1 MTYGFFPKIASI
13 NQIQQL
19 KPMKK
24 TFLFLFAAFSIHFSY
39 AQNQQSFNGRLESVT
54 VYSSGAALNH
64 KAKVTLP
71 AGTSE
76 IIINNMANA
85 IDESSIQVGV
95 PANVTILS
103 TSFSRDFLKNVNKS
117 PAYIKVEDSL
127 ISVRKELNKIQNKK
141 IVEENL
147 LILLDKNQAIGGVN
161 TGVNVAELIKVA
173 DYYKTKQLELRNNIF
188 SLKEA
193 EAIQQKKID
202 RMQQQLQELSQD
214 KSGTTGQL
222 ILQLMAPEATTADL
236 SISYLSPNAAWF
248 AFYDLRAE
256 NTVSPLKIIYKASV
270 TQSTGLDWKKVK
282 LSLSTGNPSQNGTA
296 PELSAWFLEFGEPAY
311 AYRRQ
316 KAAYQNRIQSM
327 ADKNMLAEVVVVNQ
341 PVADALAG
349 KVAGINVQQNENM
362 LNASFDIDV
371 PYDIAS
377 NSKPHSVVLKE
388 FSQPANFK
396 YYSVPKVDGDAF
408 LMAEITNYDKL
419 NLLPGEANVIFENN
433 YVGKSFINPNAT
445 TDTLNLSMG
454 RDKKITVKREK
465 IAELTGVKLIG
476 SSKKQ
481 TFTYEIRIRNG
492 KKEAVDL
499 LLKDQY
505 PVSTDKDM
513 EVELLNAGAAT
524 VNKETGVLSWKLKLK
539 PGATETIR
547 ISYSVKYPKDKN
559 ILNLQ

>member
-1 MTYGFFPKIASI
+1 MKRIFLTLITALSITY
-13 NQIQQL
+13 
-19 KPMKK
+19 
-24 TFLFLFAAFSIHFSY
+24 SY
-39 AQNQQSFNGRLESVT
+39 AQSPLSFNSRLESVT
-54 VYSSGAALNH
+54 VYSTGAELNH
-64 KAKVTLP
+64 KVKVNIP

-76 IIINNMANA
+76 IILNNMANT
-85 IDESSIQVGV
+85 IDESSIQVSV
-95 PANVTILS
+95 PSNVTILS
-103 TSFSRDFLKNVNKS
+103 TSFSRDFLKTENKS

-127 ISVRKELNKIQNKK
+127 QLVKRELNRIQNKR

-147 LILLDKNQAIGGVN
+147 LVLLDKNQAIGGVN

-173 DYYKTKQLELRNNIF
+173 DYYKSKQLELRNNIF

-193 EAIQQKKID
+193 EVKQQERID
-202 RMQQQLQELSQD
+202 RMQQQLQELSLD
-214 KSGTTGQL
+214 KTGTTGQ
-222 ILQLMAPEATTADL
+222 IVLQVMATATSNADFNV
-236 SISYLSPNAAWF
+236 SYLSPNAAWI

-256 NTVSPLKIIYKASV
+256 NTSSPLKIVYKANV

-296 PELSAWFLEFGEPAY
+296 PLLSAWFLQFGEPQY
-311 AYRRQ
+311 AYDRKKQ
-316 KAAYQNRIQSM
+316 AYQNRIQTM
-327 ADKNMLAEVVVVNQ
+327 EARAPMKEEQMLAEVVMTK
-341 PVADALAG
+341 PVLQG
-349 KVAGINVQQNENM
+349 RVAGVALTQNENM
-362 LNASFDIDV
+362 LNASFDIEI

-377 NSKPHSVVLKE
+377 NSKPHSVTLKE

-419 NLLPGEANVIFENN
+419 NLLPGEANIIFENS
-433 YVGKSFINPNAT
+433 YVGKSFIDPNAT

-454 RDKKITVKREK
+454 RDKKITIKREK
-465 IAELTGVKLIG
+465 VAEQTGVKFIG
-476 SSKKQ
+476 NSKKQ
-481 TFTYEIRIRNG
+481 TFTYEIRLRNG
-492 KKEAVDL
+492 KKEAVNL

-513 EVELLNAGAAT
+513 EVELLAAEGAAI
-524 VNKETGVLSWKLKLK
+524 NKETGVLTWKLNLK
-539 PGATETIR
+539 AGATETIR

>member
-1 MTYGFFPKIASI
+1 MKRIFLTLITVLSITY
-13 NQIQQL
+13 
-19 KPMKK
+19 
-24 TFLFLFAAFSIHFSY
+24 SY
-39 AQNQQSFNGRLESVT
+39 AQSPLSFNSRLESVT
-54 VYSSGAALNH
+54 VYSTGAELNH
-64 KAKVTLP
+64 KAKVNLP

-76 IIINNMANA
+76 IILNNMANA
-85 IDESSIQVGV
+85 IDESSIQVSV
-95 PANVTILS
+95 PSSVTILS
-103 TSFSRDFLKNVNKS
+103 TSFSRDFLKNENKS

-127 ISVRKELNKIQNKK
+127 QIVKRELNKVQNKR

-147 LILLDKNQAIGGVN
+147 LVLLDKNQAIGGVN
-161 TGVNVAELIKVA
+161 TGVNVAELIKIA
-173 DYYKTKQLELRNNIF
+173 DYYKSKQLELRNNIF

-193 EAIQQKKID
+193 EEKQQKRID
-202 RMQQQLQELSQD
+202 RMQQQLQELSLD
-214 KSGTTGQL
+214 KTGTTGQ
-222 ILQLMAPEATTADL
+222 IVLQVMATAAGTGDFN
-236 SISYLSPNAAWF
+236 ISYLSPNAAWI

-256 NTVSPLKIIYKASV
+256 NTSSPLKIVYKANV

-296 PELSAWFLEFGEPAY
+296 PLLSAWFLQFGEPQY
-311 AYRRQ
+311 AYDRKKQ
-316 KAAYQNRIQSM
+316 AYQNRIQTM
-327 ADKNMLAEVVVVNQ
+327 EARVPMKDEQMLAGVVMTK
-341 PVADALAG
+341 PVIQG
-349 KVAGINVQQNENM
+349 QVAGVALTQNENM
-362 LNASFDIDV
+362 LNASFDIEI

-377 NSKPHSVVLKE
+377 NSKPHSVTLKE

-419 NLLPGEANVIFENN
+419 NLLPGEANIIFENS
-433 YVGKSFINPNAT
+433 YVGKSFIDPNAT

-454 RDKKITVKREK
+454 RDKKITIKREK
-465 IAELTGVKLIG
+465 VAEQTGVKFIG

-481 TFTYEIRIRNG
+481 TFTYEVRLRNG
-492 KKEAVDL
+492 KKEAVNL

-513 EVELLNAGAAT
+513 EVELLAAEGAAI
-524 VNKETGVLSWKLKLK
+524 NKETGVLTWKLKLEA
-539 PGATETIR
+539 GATQTIR

>member
-1 MTYGFFPKIASI
+1 
-13 NQIQQL
+13 
-19 KPMKK
+19 MKRI
-24 TFLFLFAAFSIHFSY
+24 FLTLITVLGISYSY
-39 AQNQQSFNGRLESVT
+39 AQSPLSFNSRLESVT
-54 VYSSGAALNH
+54 VYSTGAELNH
-64 KAKVTLP
+64 KAKVSIP

-76 IIINNMANA
+76 IVLNNMANA

-95 PANVTILS
+95 PSSVTILS
-103 TSFSRDFLKNVNKS
+103 TSFSRDFLKNENKS

-127 ISVRKELNKIQNKK
+127 RIVKRELNKIQNKRV
-141 IVEENL
+141 VEENL
-147 LILLDKNQAIGGVN
+147 LVLLDKNQAIGGVN
-161 TGVNVAELIKVA
+161 TGVNVTELIKVA
-173 DYYKTKQLELRNNIF
+173 DYYKNKQLELRNNIF

-193 EAIQQKKID
+193 EEAQQKRID
-202 RMQQQLQELSQD
+202 RMQAQLQELSLD
-214 KSGTTGQL
+214 KTGTTGQ
-222 ILQLMAPEATTADL
+222 IVLQVMATAASTGDFN
-236 SISYLSPNAAWF
+236 ISYLSPNAAWI

-256 NTVSPLKIIYKASV
+256 NTSSPLKIVYKANV

-296 PELSAWFLEFGEPAY
+296 PLLSAWFLQFGEPQY
-311 AYRRQ
+311 AYDRKKQ
-316 KAAYQNRIQSM
+316 AYQNRIQTMEARVPLNKEVM
-327 ADKNMLAEVVVVNQ
+327 ADAAE
-341 PVADALAG
+341 PVMSQLQG
-349 KVAGINVQQNENM
+349 KVAGISIVHNENM
-362 LNASFDIDV
+362 LNASFDIEI

-377 NSKPHSVVLKE
+377 NSKPHSVTLKE

-419 NLLPGEANVIFENN
+419 NLLPGEANIIFENS
-433 YVGKSFINPNAT
+433 YVGKSFIDPNAT

-454 RDKKITVKREK
+454 RDKKIIIKREK
-465 IAELTGVKLIG
+465 VAEQTGVKFIG

-481 TFTYEIRIRNG
+481 TFTYEIRLRNG
-492 KKEAVDL
+492 KKEAVNL

-513 EVELLNAGAAT
+513 EVELLAAEGAA
-524 VNKETGVLSWKLKLK
+524 VNKETGVLTWKLNLK
-539 PGATETIR
+539 AGATETIR

>member
-1 MTYGFFPKIASI
+1 MKRIFLTLITALSITY
-13 NQIQQL
+13 
-19 KPMKK
+19 
-24 TFLFLFAAFSIHFSY
+24 SY
-39 AQNQQSFNGRLESVT
+39 AQSPLSFNGRLESVT
-54 VYSSGAALNH
+54 VYSTGAELNH
-64 KAKVTLP
+64 KVKVSIP

-76 IIINNMANA
+76 IILNNMANA

-95 PANVTILS
+95 PSSVTILS
-103 TSFSRDFLKNVNKS
+103 TSFSRDFLKTENKS

-127 ISVRKELNKIQNKK
+127 QIVKRELNKVQNKR

-147 LILLDKNQAIGGVN
+147 LVLLDKNQAIGGVN

-173 DYYKTKQLELRNNIF
+173 DYYKSKQLELRNNIF

-193 EAIQQKKID
+193 EVKQQERID
-202 RMQQQLQELSQD
+202 RMQQQLQELSLD
-214 KSGTTGQL
+214 KTGTTGQ
-222 ILQLMAPEATTADL
+222 IVLQVMATAASNADFNV
-236 SISYLSPNAAWF
+236 SYLSPNAAWI

-256 NTVSPLKIIYKASV
+256 NTSSPLNIVYKANV

-296 PELSAWFLEFGEPAY
+296 PLLSAWFLEFGEPQY
-311 AYRRQ
+311 AYDRKKQ
-316 KAAYQNRIQSM
+316 AYQNRIQTM
-327 ADKNMLAEVVVVNQ
+327 EARAPMNREVLAD
-341 PVADALAG
+341 VAKPIMSQLQG
-349 KVAGINVQQNENM
+349 KVAGVSIIQNENM
-362 LNASFDIDV
+362 LNASFDIEI

-377 NSKPHSVVLKE
+377 NSKPHSVTLKE

-419 NLLPGEANVIFENN
+419 NLLPGEANIIFENS
-433 YVGKSFINPNAT
+433 YVGKSFIDPNAT

-454 RDKKITVKREK
+454 RDKKITIKREK
-465 IAELTGVKLIG
+465 VAEQTGVKFIG

-481 TFTYEIRIRNG
+481 TFTYEIRLRNG
-492 KKEAVDL
+492 KKEAVNL

-513 EVELLNAGAAT
+513 EVELLAAEGAAI
-524 VNKETGVLSWKLKLK
+524 NKETGVLTWKLNLK
-539 PGATETIR
+539 AGATETIR

>member
-1 MTYGFFPKIASI
+1 
-13 NQIQQL
+13 
-19 KPMKK
+19 MKRI
-24 TFLFLFAAFSIHFSY
+24 FLTLITAFSITYNY
-39 AQNQQSFNGRLESVT
+39 AQSPLSFNSRLESVT
-54 VYSSGAALNH
+54 VYSTGAELNH
-64 KAKVTLP
+64 KVKVNIP

-76 IIINNMANA
+76 IILNNMANA
-85 IDESSIQVGV
+85 VDESSIQVGV
-95 PANVTILS
+95 PSSVTILS
-103 TSFSRDFLKNVNKS
+103 TSFSRDFLKTENKS

-127 ISVRKELNKIQNKK
+127 QIVKRELNKVQNKR

-147 LILLDKNQAIGGVN
+147 LVLLDKNQAIGGVN

-173 DYYKTKQLELRNNIF
+173 DYYKSKQLELRNNIF

-193 EAIQQKKID
+193 EAKQQERID
-202 RMQQQLQELSQD
+202 RMQQQLQELSMD
-214 KSGTTGQL
+214 KTGTTGQI
-222 ILQLMAPEATTADL
+222 ILQVMATATSTGDFN
-236 SISYLSPNAAWF
+236 ISYLSPNAAWI

-256 NTVSPLKIIYKASV
+256 NTSSPLKIVYKANV

-282 LSLSTGNPSQNGTA
+282 LSLSTGNPTQNGTA
-296 PELSAWFLEFGEPAY
+296 PLLSAWFLQFGEPQY
-311 AYRRQ
+311 AYDR
-316 KAAYQNRIQSM
+316 KKKAYQNRIQTM
-327 ADKNMLAEVVVVNQ
+327 EARVPIKDEQMLAAEVVMTKPIIQ
-341 PVADALAG
+341 G
-349 KVAGINVQQNENM
+349 QVAGVALTQNENM
-362 LNASFDIDV
+362 LNASFDIEI

-377 NSKPHSVVLKE
+377 NSKPHSVTLKE

-419 NLLPGEANVIFENN
+419 NLLPGEANIIFENS
-433 YVGKSFINPNAT
+433 YVGKSFIDPNAT

-454 RDKKITVKREK
+454 RDKKITIKREK
-465 IAELTGVKLIG
+465 VAEQTGVKFIG

-481 TFTYEIRIRNG
+481 TFTYEVRLRNG
-492 KKEAVDL
+492 KKEAVNL

-513 EVELLNAGAAT
+513 EVELLAAEGAA
-524 VNKETGVLSWKLKLK
+524 VNKETGVLTWKLNLK
-539 PGATETIR
+539 AGATETIR

>member
-1 MTYGFFPKIASI
+1 MKRIFLTLITALSITYS
-13 NQIQQL
+13 
-19 KPMKK
+19 
-24 TFLFLFAAFSIHFSY
+24 H
-39 AQNQQSFNGRLESVT
+39 AQSPLSFNSRLESVT
-54 VYSSGAALNH
+54 VYSTGAELNH
-64 KAKVTLP
+64 KAKVSIP

-76 IIINNMANA
+76 IVLNNMANA

-95 PANVTILS
+95 PSTVTILS
-103 TSFSRDFLKNVNKS
+103 TSFSRDFLKTENKS

-127 ISVRKELNKIQNKK
+127 QIVKRELNKVQNKR

-161 TGVNVAELIKVA
+161 TGVNVAELMKVA
-173 DYYKTKQLELRNNIF
+173 DYYKSKQLELRNNIF

-193 EAIQQKKID
+193 EDIQQKRIA
-202 RMQQQLQELSQD
+202 RMQQQLQELSLD
-214 KSGTTGQL
+214 KTGTTGQ
-222 ILQLMAPEATTADL
+222 IVLQVMATAASTGDFN
-236 SISYLSPNAAWF
+236 ISYLSPNAAWI

-256 NTVSPLKIIYKASV
+256 NTSSPLKIVYKANV

-296 PELSAWFLEFGEPAY
+296 PLLSAWFLQFGEPQY
-311 AYRRQ
+311 AYDRKKQ
-316 KAAYQNRIQSM
+316 AYQNRIQTM
-327 ADKNMLAEVVVVNQ
+327 EARVPMKDEQMLAEVVMTKPIIQ
-341 PVADALAG
+341 G
-349 KVAGINVQQNENM
+349 QVAGVALTQNENM
-362 LNASFDIDV
+362 LNASFDIEI

-377 NSKPHSVVLKE
+377 NSKPHSVTLKE

-419 NLLPGEANVIFENN
+419 NLLPGEANIIFENS
-433 YVGKSFINPNAT
+433 YVGKSFIDPNAT

-454 RDKKITVKREK
+454 RDKKITIKREK
-465 IAELTGVKLIG
+465 VAEQTGVKFIG

-481 TFTYEIRIRNG
+481 TFTYEIRLRNG
-492 KKEAVDL
+492 KKEAVNL

-513 EVELLNAGAAT
+513 EVELLAADGAAI
-524 VNKETGVLSWKLKLK
+524 NKETGVLTWKLKLEA
-539 PGATETIR
+539 GATQTIR

>member
-1 MTYGFFPKIASI
+1 MKRFFLTLITVLSITY
-13 NQIQQL
+13 
-19 KPMKK
+19 
-24 TFLFLFAAFSIHFSY
+24 SY
-39 AQNQQSFNGRLESVT
+39 AQSPLSFNSRLESVT
-54 VYSSGAALNH
+54 VYSTGAELNH
-64 KAKVTLP
+64 KAKVNLP

-76 IIINNMANA
+76 IILNNMANA
-85 IDESSIQVGV
+85 IDESSIQVSV
-95 PANVTILS
+95 PSSVTILS
-103 TSFSRDFLKNVNKS
+103 TSFSRDFLKNENKS

-127 ISVRKELNKIQNKK
+127 QIVKKELNKVQNKR

-147 LILLDKNQAIGGVN
+147 LVLLDKNQAIGGVN

-173 DYYKTKQLELRNNIF
+173 DYYKSKQLELRNNIF

-193 EAIQQKKID
+193 EEKQQKKID
-202 RMQQQLQELSQD
+202 RMQQQLQELSLD
-214 KSGTTGQL
+214 KTGTTGQ
-222 ILQLMAPEATTADL
+222 IVLQVMATAAGTGDFN
-236 SISYLSPNAAWF
+236 ISYLSPNAAWI

-256 NTVSPLKIIYKASV
+256 NTSSPLKIVYKANV

-296 PELSAWFLEFGEPAY
+296 PLLSAWFLQFGEPQY
-311 AYRRQ
+311 AYDRKKQ
-316 KAAYQNRIQSM
+316 AYQNRIQTM
-327 ADKNMLAEVVVVNQ
+327 EARVPMKDEQMLAGAVMTK
-341 PVADALAG
+341 PVIQG
-349 KVAGINVQQNENM
+349 QVAGVALTQNENM
-362 LNASFDIDV
+362 LNASFDIEI

-377 NSKPHSVVLKE
+377 NSKPHSVTLKE

-419 NLLPGEANVIFENN
+419 NLLPGEANIIFENS
-433 YVGKSFINPNAT
+433 YVGKSFIDPNAT

-454 RDKKITVKREK
+454 RDKKITIKREK
-465 IAELTGVKLIG
+465 VAEQTGVKFIG

-481 TFTYEIRIRNG
+481 TFTYEVRLRNG
-492 KKEAVDL
+492 KKEAVNL

-513 EVELLNAGAAT
+513 EVELLAAEGAAI
-524 VNKETGVLSWKLKLK
+524 NKETGVLTWKLKLEA
-539 PGATETIR
+539 GATQTIR

>member
-1 MTYGFFPKIASI
+1 MKRIYLILLTTLSITY
-13 NQIQQL
+13 
-19 KPMKK
+19 
-24 TFLFLFAAFSIHFSY
+24 SY
-39 AQNQQSFNGRLESVT
+39 AQSPRSFNSQLESVT
-54 VYSSGAALNH
+54 VYSLGAELNH
-64 KAKVTLP
+64 KVSVSLP

-76 IIINNMANA
+76 IILNNMANA

-95 PANVTILS
+95 PSSVTILS
-103 TSFSRDFLKNVNKS
+103 TSFSRDFLKTENKS

-127 ISVRKELNKIQNKK
+127 QIVKRELNKVQNKR

-147 LILLDKNQAIGGVN
+147 LVLLDKNQAIGGVN
-161 TGVNVAELIKVA
+161 TGVNVAELMKVA
-173 DYYKTKQLELRNNIF
+173 DYYKSKQLELRNNIF

-193 EAIQQKKID
+193 EDVQQKKIA
-202 RMQQQLQELSQD
+202 RMQQQLQELSHD
-214 KSGTTGQL
+214 RTGTTGQ
-222 ILQLMAPEATTADL
+222 IVLQVMATEASTADFN
-236 SISYLSPNAAWF
+236 ISYLSPNAAWI

-256 NTVSPLKIIYKASV
+256 NTSSPLKIVYKANV

-282 LSLSTGNPSQNGTA
+282 LRLSTGNPSQNGTA
-296 PELSAWFLEFGEPAY
+296 PLLSAWFLQFGDPQY
-311 AYRRQ
+311 AYINKKQ
-316 KAAYQNRIQSM
+316 AYQNRIQTM
-327 ADKNMLAEVVVVNQ
+327 EARAPMNDEKMLAEVSVTK
-341 PVADALAG
+341 ALQG
-349 KVAGINVQQNENM
+349 QVAGVAITQNENM
-362 LNASFDIDV
+362 LNASFDIEI

-377 NSKPHSVVLKE
+377 NSKPHSVTLKE

-419 NLLPGEANVIFENN
+419 NLLPGEANIIFENS

-454 RDKKITVKREK
+454 RDKKITIKREK
-465 IAELTGVKLIG
+465 VAEQTGIKFIG

-481 TFTYEIRIRNG
+481 TFTYEIRLRNG
-492 KKEAVDL
+492 KKEAVNL

-513 EVELLNAGAAT
+513 EVELLAADGAA
-524 VNKETGVLSWKLKLK
+524 VNKETGVLTWKLSLK
-539 PGATETIR
+539 AGATETIR

>member
-1 MTYGFFPKIASI
+1 
-13 NQIQQL
+13 
-19 KPMKK
+19 MKK
-24 TFLFLFAAFSIHFSY
+24 IFLTLITVLSIAYSY
-39 AQNQQSFNGRLESVT
+39 AQSPLSFNSRLESVT
-54 VYSSGAALNH
+54 VYSTGAELNH
-64 KAKVTLP
+64 KAKVSIP
-71 AGTSE
+71 VGTSE
-76 IIINNMANA
+76 IILNNMANA
-85 IDESSIQVGV
+85 IDESSIQVSV
-95 PANVTILS
+95 PSSITILS
-103 TSFSRDFLKNVNKS
+103 TSFSRDFLKNENKS

-127 ISVRKELNKIQNKK
+127 QIVRRELNKVQNKR

-147 LILLDKNQAIGGVN
+147 LVLLDKNQAIGGVN

-173 DYYKTKQLELRNNIF
+173 DYYKIKQLELRNNIF

-193 EAIQQKKID
+193 EEKQQKRID
-202 RMQQQLQELSQD
+202 RMQQQLQELSLD
-214 KSGTTGQL
+214 KTGTKGQIVLQVMATAASTG
-222 ILQLMAPEATTADL
+222 DFN
-236 SISYLSPNAAWF
+236 ISYLSPNAAWI

-256 NTVSPLKIIYKASV
+256 NTSSPLKIVYKANV

-296 PELSAWFLEFGEPAY
+296 PLLSAWFLEFGEPQY
-311 AYRRQ
+311 AYDRKKQ
-316 KAAYQNRIQSM
+316 AYQNRIQTMEARVPMNKEVM
-327 ADKNMLAEVVVVNQ
+327 ADATQ
-341 PVADALAG
+341 PVMSQLQG
-349 KVAGINVQQNENM
+349 KVAGVSIIQNENM
-362 LNASFDIDV
+362 LNASFDIEI

-377 NSKPHSVVLKE
+377 NSKPHSVTLKE

-419 NLLPGEANVIFENN
+419 NLLPGEANIIFENS
-433 YVGKSFINPNAT
+433 YVGKSFIDPNAT

-454 RDKKITVKREK
+454 RDKKITIKREK
-465 IAELTGVKLIG
+465 VAEQTGVKFIG

-481 TFTYEIRIRNG
+481 TFTYEIRLRNG
-492 KKEAVDL
+492 KKEAVNL

-513 EVELLNAGAAT
+513 EVELLAAEGAA
-524 VNKETGVLSWKLKLK
+524 VNKETGVLTWKLNLK
-539 PGATETIR
+539 AGATETIR

>member
-1 MTYGFFPKIASI
+1 MKRIFLTLITALSITY
-13 NQIQQL
+13 
-19 KPMKK
+19 
-24 TFLFLFAAFSIHFSY
+24 SY
-39 AQNQQSFNGRLESVT
+39 AQSPLSFNSRLESVT
-54 VYSSGAALNH
+54 VYSTGAELNH
-64 KAKVTLP
+64 KVKVSIP

-76 IIINNMANA
+76 IILNNMANA

-95 PANVTILS
+95 PSSVTILS
-103 TSFSRDFLKNVNKS
+103 TSFSRDFLKTENKS

-127 ISVRKELNKIQNKK
+127 QIVKRELNKVQNKR

-147 LILLDKNQAIGGVN
+147 LVLLDKNQAIGGVN

-173 DYYKTKQLELRNNIF
+173 DYYKSKQLELRNNIF

-193 EAIQQKKID
+193 EAKQQERID
-202 RMQQQLQELSQD
+202 RMQQQLQELSLD
-214 KSGTTGQL
+214 KTGTTGQ
-222 ILQLMAPEATTADL
+222 IVLQVMATAASNADFNV
-236 SISYLSPNAAWF
+236 SYLSPNAAWI

-256 NTVSPLKIIYKASV
+256 NTSSPLNIVYKANV

-296 PELSAWFLEFGEPAY
+296 PLLSAWFLEFGEPQY
-311 AYRRQ
+311 AYDRKKQ
-316 KAAYQNRIQSM
+316 AYQNRIQTMEARVPMNKEVM
-327 ADKNMLAEVVVVNQ
+327 ADAAQ
-341 PVADALAG
+341 PVLSQLQG
-349 KVAGINVQQNENM
+349 KVAGVSIIQNENM
-362 LNASFDIDV
+362 LNASFDIEI

-377 NSKPHSVVLKE
+377 NSKPHSVTLKE

-419 NLLPGEANVIFENN
+419 NLLPGEANIIFENS
-433 YVGKSFINPNAT
+433 YVGKSFIDPNAT

-454 RDKKITVKREK
+454 RDKKITIKREK
-465 IAELTGVKLIG
+465 VAEQTGVKFIG

-481 TFTYEIRIRNG
+481 TFTYEIRLRNG
-492 KKEAVDL
+492 KKEAVNL

-513 EVELLNAGAAT
+513 EVELLAAEGAAI
-524 VNKETGVLSWKLKLK
+524 NKETGVLTWKLSLK
-539 PGATETIR
+539 AGATETIR

>member
-1 MTYGFFPKIASI
+1 
-13 NQIQQL
+13 
-19 KPMKK
+19 MKRI
-24 TFLFLFAAFSIHFSY
+24 FLTLITAFSITYSY
-39 AQNQQSFNGRLESVT
+39 AQSPLSFNSRLESVT
-54 VYSSGAALNH
+54 VYSTGAELNH
-64 KAKVTLP
+64 KVKVNIP

-76 IIINNMANA
+76 IILNNMANA
-85 IDESSIQVGV
+85 VDESSIQVGV
-95 PANVTILS
+95 PSSVTILS
-103 TSFSRDFLKNVNKS
+103 TSFSRDFLKTENKS

-127 ISVRKELNKIQNKK
+127 QIVKRELNKVQNKR

-147 LILLDKNQAIGGVN
+147 LVLLDKNQAIGGVN

-173 DYYKTKQLELRNNIF
+173 DYYKSKQLELRNNIF

-193 EAIQQKKID
+193 EAKQQERID
-202 RMQQQLQELSQD
+202 RMQQQLQELSMD
-214 KSGTTGQL
+214 KTGTTGQ
-222 ILQLMAPEATTADL
+222 IVLQVMATAASTGDFN
-236 SISYLSPNAAWF
+236 ISYLSPNAAWI

-256 NTVSPLKIIYKASV
+256 NTSSPLKIVYKANV

-296 PELSAWFLEFGEPAY
+296 PLLSAWFLQFGEPQY
-311 AYRRQ
+311 AYDRKKQ
-316 KAAYQNRIQSM
+316 AYQNRIQTM
-327 ADKNMLAEVVVVNQ
+327 EARVPIKDEQMLAAEVVMTKPIIQ
-341 PVADALAG
+341 G
-349 KVAGINVQQNENM
+349 QVAGVALTQNENM
-362 LNASFDIDV
+362 LNASFDIEI

-377 NSKPHSVVLKE
+377 NSKPHSVTLKE

-419 NLLPGEANVIFENN
+419 NLLPGEANIIFENS
-433 YVGKSFINPNAT
+433 YVGKSFIDPNAT

-454 RDKKITVKREK
+454 RDKKITIKREK
-465 IAELTGVKLIG
+465 VAEQTGVKFIG

-481 TFTYEIRIRNG
+481 TFTYEVRLRNG
-492 KKEAVDL
+492 KKEAVNL

-513 EVELLNAGAAT
+513 EVELLAAEGAA
-524 VNKETGVLSWKLKLK
+524 VNKETGVLTWKLNLK
-539 PGATETIR
+539 AGATETIR

>member
-1 MTYGFFPKIASI
+1 
-13 NQIQQL
+13 
-19 KPMKK
+19 MKRIYLI
-24 TFLFLFAAFSIHFSY
+24 FLATFSITYSY
-39 AQNQQSFNGRLESVT
+39 AQSPRSFNSQLESVT
-54 VYSSGAALNH
+54 VYSLGAELNH
-64 KAKVTLP
+64 KAKVSLP
-71 AGTSE
+71 VGTSE
-76 IIINNMANA
+76 IILNNMANT
-85 IDESSIQVGV
+85 IDESSIQVSV
-95 PANVTILS
+95 PSSVTILS
-103 TSFSRDFLKNVNKS
+103 TSFSRDFLKNENKS

-127 ISVRKELNKIQNKK
+127 QIVKRELNKVQNKR

-173 DYYKTKQLELRNNIF
+173 DYYKSKQLELRNNIF

-193 EAIQQKKID
+193 EDVQQKRIT
-202 RMQQQLQELSQD
+202 RMQQQLQELSHD
-214 KSGTTGQL
+214 KTGTTGQ
-222 ILQLMAPEATTADL
+222 IVLQVMATAAVTADFN
-236 SISYLSPNAAWF
+236 ISYLSPNAAWI

-256 NTVSPLKIIYKASV
+256 NTSSPLKIVYKANV

-296 PELSAWFLEFGEPAY
+296 PLLSAWFLQFGDPQY
-311 AYRRQ
+311 AYMDKKQ
-316 KAAYQNRIQSM
+316 VYQNRIQTM
-327 ADKNMLAEVVVVNQ
+327 AAPARMKEENMLSEVVITKTRQV
-341 PVADALAG
+341 PGVA
-349 KVAGINVQQNENM
+349 INENM
-362 LNASFDIDV
+362 LNASFDIEL

-377 NSKPHSVVLKE
+377 NSKPHSVTLKE

-396 YYSVPKVDGDAF
+396 YYSVPKIDGDAF

-419 NLLPGEANVIFENN
+419 NLLPGEANIIFENS

-454 RDKKITVKREK
+454 RDKKITIKREK
-465 IAELTGVKLIG
+465 VAEQTGIKFIG

-481 TFTYEIRIRNG
+481 TFTYEIRLRNG
-492 KKEAVDL
+492 KKEAIDL

-513 EVELLNAGAAT
+513 EIELLNAGGAT
-524 VNKETGVLSWKLKLK
+524 VNKETGVLTWKLNLK
-539 PGATETIR
+539 PGANETIR

-559 ILNLQ
+559 ILNL

>member
-1 MTYGFFPKIASI
+1 
-13 NQIQQL
+13 
-19 KPMKK
+19 MKRIYLILL
-24 TFLFLFAAFSIHFSY
+24 TTFSITYSY
-39 AQNQQSFNGRLESVT
+39 AQSPRSFNSQLESVT
-54 VYSSGAALNH
+54 VYSLGAELNH
-64 KAKVTLP
+64 KARVSLP

-76 IIINNMANA
+76 IILNNMANA

-95 PANVTILS
+95 PSSVTILS
-103 TSFSRDFLKNVNKS
+103 TSFSRDFLKNENKS

-127 ISVRKELNKIQNKK
+127 QIVKRELNKVQNKR

-147 LILLDKNQAIGGVN
+147 LVLLDKNQAIGGVN
-161 TGVNVAELIKVA
+161 TGVNVTELMKVA
-173 DYYKTKQLELRNNIF
+173 DYYKSKQLELRNNIF

-193 EAIQQKKID
+193 EDIQQKKIA
-202 RMQQQLQELSQD
+202 RMQQQLQELSHD
-214 KSGTTGQL
+214 KTGTTGQ
-222 ILQLMAPEATTADL
+222 IVLQVMATEASTADFN
-236 SISYLSPNAAWF
+236 ISYLSPNAAWI

-256 NTVSPLKIIYKASV
+256 NTSSPLKIVYKANV

-296 PELSAWFLEFGEPAY
+296 PLLSAWFLQFGDPQY
-311 AYRRQ
+311 AYINKKQ
-316 KAAYQNRIQSM
+316 AYQNRIQTM
-327 ADKNMLAEVVVVNQ
+327 ETRAPMNDEKVLAEAVIARPLQ
-341 PVADALAG
+341 GQIAGVAMT
-349 KVAGINVQQNENM
+349 QNENM
-362 LNASFDIDV
+362 LNASFDIEI

-377 NSKPHSVVLKE
+377 NSKPHSVTLKE

-419 NLLPGEANVIFENN
+419 NLLPGEANIIFENS

-454 RDKKITVKREK
+454 RDKKITIKREK
-465 IAELTGVKLIG
+465 IAEQTGVKFIG

-481 TFTYEIRIRNG
+481 TFTYEIRLRNG
-492 KKEAVDL
+492 KKEAVNL

-513 EVELLNAGAAT
+513 EVELLAADGAAI
-524 VNKETGVLSWKLKLK
+524 NKETGVLTWKLSLK
-539 PGATETIR
+539 AGATETIR